1 MYLVNIMQEIKENRQ
16 VTHWYRHDV
25 YPPLPSVSGPSVI
38 ITSTAEA
45 AADGELELAKQ
56 NFVFKGSKF
65 SLHVVTKNI

>member
-1 MYLVNIMQEIKENRQ
+1 M
-16 VTHWYRHDV
+16 

-56 NFVFKGSKF
+56 NFLVFRGSKF
-65 SLHVVTKNI
+65 SLHVVTKKYLDC